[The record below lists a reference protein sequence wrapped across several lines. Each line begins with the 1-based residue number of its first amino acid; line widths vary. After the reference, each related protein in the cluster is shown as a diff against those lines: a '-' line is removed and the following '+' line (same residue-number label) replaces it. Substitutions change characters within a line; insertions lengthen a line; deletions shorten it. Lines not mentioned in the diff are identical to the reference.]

1 LNATKFDKRF
11 DQTLSKQERD
21 LGQLFATH
29 YRVAALLFTA
39 RKERGLSQ
47 AQLAKMA
54 KVRQS
59 DISRYELGDKSPSL
73 ETLFRLNAALGIQLS
88 ARILPRPIP
97 GKALKSV
104 ANFSLAPWPFNG
116 ICYWSTWLSN
126 G

>member
-1 LNATKFDKRF
+1 MNATKFDKRF
-11 DQTLSKQERD
+11 DEALSKQERD

-39 RKERGLSQ
+39 RKERELSQ

-88 ARILPRPIP
+88 ARILSKPIP

-104 ANFSLAPWPFNG
+104 AKGAKSGRVKRKISA
-116 ICYWSTWLSN
+116 
-126 G
+126 

>member
-1 LNATKFDKRF
+1 MNATKFDKRF
-11 DQTLSKQERD
+11 DEALSKQERD

-39 RKERGLSQ
+39 RKERELSQ

-88 ARILPRPIP
+88 ARILPKPLSS
-97 GKALKSV
+97 KAVRSV
-104 ANFSLAPWPFNG
+104 ARRAKGGKVKRKISA
-116 ICYWSTWLSN
+116 
-126 G
+126 